1 MLQLDRQFPD
11 SESHRLSGPKHT
23 SQIITQRSPNESR
36 LPTRRSGENA
46 SSVSG
51 AGSDNPM
58 GGSVLYSAEEYR
70 GWGGTRMYIFILFSF
85 FSKGEERRDVPCWK
99 QMSSGALR
107 APAQDT

>member
-1 MLQLDRQFPD
+1 MLPCL
-11 SESHRLSGPKHT
+11 KHA
-23 SQIITQRSPNESR
+23 SQIITQRSPNESC

-58 GGSVLYSAEEYR
+58 RGSVLYSAEECR
-70 GWGGTRMYIFILFSF
+70 GWGGMRMYTFILFSF

-107 APAQDT
+107 GPAQDT